1 MSHFVDLPFVLGNGG
16 GHAGQSDQPVI
27 LNLTITVSANA
38 TSHLI
43 FPINPTNA
51 TATEVDVSPIE
62 QATKPTMAQDSI
74 KTTPFVI
81 ATVPEPLLHPTDCV
95 PTETRTP
102 LPDVWAAMS
111 PVENAL
117 HDADEATK
125 TINLPGRWEGAVA
138 GIKWVMDTVSPATEV
153 RHSAMSFYLV
163 LD

>member
-43 FPINPTNA
+43 FPIN
-51 TATEVDVSPIE
+51 
-62 QATKPTMAQDSI
+62 
-74 KTTPFVI
+74 TTPFVI
-81 ATVPEPLLHPTDCV
+81 ATVPEPLLPPTDCI